1 MSLPVCQMRLA
12 VRRHAMRTAMEAL
25 TGSDGPAASW
35 TGATILPFIQRYS
48 LDAPL
53 TCPGLRPSLTI
64 TLAPGL
70 CSDLYLRLTTIA
82 PILY

>member
-1 MSLPVCQMRLA
+1 MRLA
-12 VRRHAMRTAMEAL
+12 VRRPAMRTALEAL

-35 TGATILPFIQRYS
+35 TAATNLPFIQRFS
-48 LDAPL
+48 LDVPL